1 MAQSSKKIFD
11 TKGTSIPS
19 GAFVVLVYTAWNQHV
34 VHELLNGAQKILDKK
49 KVKYAL
55 VEVPGAVEIPFA
67 INSFWNNSVQ
77 QPDAFI
83 ALGCV

>member
-19 GAFVVLVYTAWNQHV
+19 GAFVVLLYTAWNRHV
-34 VHELLNGAQKILDKK
+34 VQELLNGAKKVLDKK
-49 KVKYAL
+49 KVNYAL

-67 INSFWNNSVQ
+67 INS
-77 QPDAFI
+77 
-83 ALGCV
+83 